1 MDCSTLGSLSFLV
14 HLIISLSAAT
24 LCFRGQSSL
33 NRVKATDANLVP
45 LPPFL
50 HPSPTL
56 NPCAHSR
63 RSELLKNHSR
73 DFTNQIIIAW
83 DNGNEENK
91 EGVEITHDTGV
102 YSLIREQ
109 KGSFLEVGTFP
120 LKDVFDSVPVR
131 GRQRWTGLREER
143 TGEVPKLAE
152 DLAERQVSAVE
163 TSQQAA
169 GLRGGC
175 FSPVFLLAV

>member
-50 HPSPTL
+50 HPSPTS

-120 LKDVFDSVPVR
+120 LKDEEPANQQ
-131 GRQRWTGLREER
+131 GRAIQ
-143 TGEVPKLAE
+143 
-152 DLAERQVSAVE
+152 D
-163 TSQQAA
+163 
-169 GLRGGC
+169 
-175 FSPVFLLAV
+175 